1 MDIPMIPRCLQR
13 GSLFVMLRG
22 NLLLTN
28 IGLCYYTYIFL
39 PESCMKFHV
48 GIERNSRVSQLQI
61 FVIRAVVGL
70 AFAMFATKVFYG
82 NINPYYVVGLAV
94 ILVGLAYFAE
104 FLRNRK
110 SR

>member
-1 MDIPMIPRCLQR
+1 M
-13 GSLFVMLRG
+13 
-22 NLLLTN
+22 N
-28 IGLCYYTYIFL
+28 
-39 PESCMKFHV
+39 
-48 GIERNSRVSQLQI
+48 QLQI
-61 FVIRAVVGL
+61 FVIRAIVGL

-82 NINPYYVVGLAV
+82 SINPYYVVGLAV